1 MTMNDDKSLLY
12 ACYINDVKL
21 VKERMENVSP
31 TQLKKS
37 TIEMGTP
44 LHAAAVNENK
54 EIVDLLLGVGINI
67 ETGNFLKDSPLL
79 TCIEKGKYEMAKYL
93 IEKGAD
99 VNKKGCQNRHSLSKL
114 ILYAWD
120 MSFAHYLLQK
130 GCDINQTAIDKQSLL
145 SDAASSNNK
154 EAIDF
159 LLANGIKKE
168 YANSAVCWG
177 IIHNS
182 VDSVRILL
190 DSGVDLNE
198 VYASCKGIE
207 KSMYHTAI
215 ERKGYDR
222 MVRLLIEKGVD
233 FKAIPERAVVVGI
246 DKTKLSPFEFAKE
259 KLQKWPSEIY
269 INDHLDIVEQNS

>member
-1 MTMNDDKSLLY
+1 MEDDKTLLY

-21 VKERMENVSP
+21 AKERLENANP
-31 TQLKKS
+31 TQLKRS

-44 LHAAAVNENK
+44 LHSAAINENK
-54 EIVDLLLGVGINI
+54 VIVDLLLTAGVNI

-114 ILYAWD
+114 ILYSWD
-120 MSFAHYLLQK
+120 ISFAHYLLGK

-145 SDAASSNNK
+145 GDAASSNNK

-159 LLANGIKKE
+159 LLANGIKRE
-168 YANSAVCWG
+168 YFNSALCWA

-182 VDSVRILL
+182 VDSVRLLL
-190 DSGVDLNE
+190 DSGADLSE
-198 VYASCKGIE
+198 MYASCKGIE
-207 KSMYHTAI
+207 KGLYHIAI
-215 ERKGYDR
+215 TRKGYDK
-222 MVRLLIEKGVD
+222 MVRLLIDRGID
-233 FKAIPERAVVVGI
+233 FKAVPERAVVVGL
-246 DKTKLSPFEFAKE
+246 DRTKLSPFEFAKE
-259 KLQKWPSEIY
+259 HLQKWSEAKY
-269 INDHLDIVEQNS
+269 INDNIKIVEQNS